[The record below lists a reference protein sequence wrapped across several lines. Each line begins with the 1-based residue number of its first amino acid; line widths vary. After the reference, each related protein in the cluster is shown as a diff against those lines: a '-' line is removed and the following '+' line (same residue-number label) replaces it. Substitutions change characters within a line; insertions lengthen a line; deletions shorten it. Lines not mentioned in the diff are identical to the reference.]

1 MITRLPIGQIIVIT
15 ITSILLSLILNV
27 IRPDGIPLLA
37 KELAVAEE
45 IEYDSAIEPRILA
58 ITLDQAL
65 DLYQKGTI
73 FVDAREP
80 EYYQEG
86 HIRGALNFPFFLELA
101 FKLDSLQG
109 KNAPLVSIAA
119 EMNADRVRT
128 WLMNYKMKGLVIYL
142 FSRAAG
148 LLGNPVDIHLSHD

>member
-1 MITRLPIGQIIVIT
+1 MITQLPIGQIIVIT
-15 ITSILLSLILNV
+15 ITSTVLGLGINAV
-27 IRPDGIPLLA
+27 RPDGIPLLA

-45 IEYDSAIEPRILA
+45 IEYTTAEPRLLA

-86 HIRGALNFPFFLELA
+86 HIKGAWNFPFFLELV

-109 KNAPLVSIAA
+109 KDAPLVIYCSGDECGSSEDLAYELQA
-119 EMNADRVRT
+119 EGFSNLLVF
-128 WLMNYKMKGLVIYL
+128 KGGWTAWNSSGHPIE
-142 FSRAAG
+142 
-148 LLGNPVDIHLSHD
+148 P

>member
-1 MITRLPIGQIIVIT
+1 MITQLPIGQIIVIA
-15 ITSILLSLILNV
+15 ITSTVLSLTLNAV
-27 IRPDGIPLLA
+27 RPDGIPLLA

-45 IEYDSAIEPRILA
+45 IEYDTAEPRLFA

-65 DLYQKGTI
+65 ELYQKGTV

-86 HIRGALNFPFFLELA
+86 HIKGAWNIPFFLELV

-109 KNAPLVSIAA
+109 KDAPI
-119 EMNADRVRT
+119 
-128 WLMNYKMKGLVIYL
+128 VIYCSGDECGSSEDL
-142 FSRAAG
+142 AYELQAEGFSN
-148 LLGNPVDIHLSHD
+148 LLVFKGGWTAWNTSGHPIEP

>member
-1 MITRLPIGQIIVIT
+1 MIAQLPIGQIIVIA
-15 ITSILLSLILNV
+15 ITSTVLSLTLNAV
-27 IRPDGIPLLA
+27 RLDGIPLLA

-45 IEYDSAIEPRILA
+45 IEYDIAEPRLFA

-65 DLYQKGTI
+65 ELYQKGTV

-86 HIRGALNFPFFLELA
+86 HIKGAWNIPFFLELV

-109 KNAPLVSIAA
+109 KDAP
-119 EMNADRVRT
+119 M
-128 WLMNYKMKGLVIYL
+128 VIYCSGDECGSSEDL
-142 FSRAAG
+142 AYELQAEGFSN
-148 LLGNPVDIHLSHD
+148 LLVFKGGWTAWNTSGHPIEP

>member
-1 MITRLPIGQIIVIT
+1 MITQLPIGQIIVIA
-15 ITSILLSLILNV
+15 ITSTVLSLTLNAV
-27 IRPDGIPLLA
+27 RPDGIPLLA

-45 IEYDSAIEPRILA
+45 IEYDTAEPRLIA

-65 DLYQKGTI
+65 ELYQKGTV

-86 HIRGALNFPFFLELA
+86 HIKGAWNIPFFLELV

-109 KNAPLVSIAA
+109 KDAP
-119 EMNADRVRT
+119 M
-128 WLMNYKMKGLVIYL
+128 VIYCSGDECGSSEDL
-142 FSRAAG
+142 AYELQAEGFSN
-148 LLGNPVDIHLSHD
+148 LLVFKGGWTAWNTSGHPIEP

>member
-1 MITRLPIGQIIVIT
+1 MITQLPIGQIIVIA
-15 ITSILLSLILNV
+15 ITSTVLSLTLNAV
-27 IRPDGIPLLA
+27 RPDGIPLLA

-45 IEYDSAIEPRILA
+45 IEYDTAEPRLFA

-65 DLYQKGTI
+65 ELYQKGTV

-86 HIRGALNFPFFLELA
+86 HIKGAWNIPFFLELV

-109 KNAPLVSIAA
+109 KDAP
-119 EMNADRVRT
+119 M
-128 WLMNYKMKGLVIYL
+128 VIYCSGDECGSSEDL
-142 FSRAAG
+142 AYELQAEGFSN
-148 LLGNPVDIHLSHD
+148 LLVFKGGWTSWNTSGHPIEP

>member
-1 MITRLPIGQIIVIT
+1 MITQLPIGQIIVIA
-15 ITSILLSLILNV
+15 ITSTLLSLTLNAV
-27 IRPDGIPLLA
+27 RPDGIPLLA

-45 IEYDSAIEPRILA
+45 IEYDTAEPRLFA

-65 DLYQKGTI
+65 ELYQKGTV

-86 HIRGALNFPFFLELA
+86 HIKGAWNIPFFLELV

-109 KNAPLVSIAA
+109 KDAP
-119 EMNADRVRT
+119 M
-128 WLMNYKMKGLVIYL
+128 VIYCSGDECGSSEDL
-142 FSRAAG
+142 AYELQAEGFSN
-148 LLGNPVDIHLSHD
+148 LLVFKGGWTAWNTSGHPTEP

>member
-15 ITSILLSLILNV
+15 ITSIVLSLILNV
-27 IRPDGIPLLA
+27 VRPDGIPLLA

-45 IEYDSAIEPRILA
+45 IEYDTAEPRLFS

-65 DLYQKGTI
+65 ELYQKGTV

-86 HIRGALNFPFFLELA
+86 HIKGAWNIPFFLELV

-109 KNAPLVSIAA
+109 KDAP
-119 EMNADRVRT
+119 M
-128 WLMNYKMKGLVIYL
+128 VIYC
-142 FSRAAG
+142 S
-148 LLGNPVDIHLSHD
+148 GNECGSSEDLAYELQAEGFNNILVFKGGWTAWNTSGHPIEP

>member
-1 MITRLPIGQIIVIT
+1 MITQLPIAQIIVIA
-15 ITSILLSLILNV
+15 ITSTVLSLTLNAV
-27 IRPDGIPLLA
+27 RPDGIPLLA

-45 IEYDSAIEPRILA
+45 IEYDTAEPRLFA

-65 DLYQKGTI
+65 ELYQKGTV

-86 HIRGALNFPFFLELA
+86 HIKGAWNIPFFLELV

-109 KNAPLVSIAA
+109 KDAP
-119 EMNADRVRT
+119 M
-128 WLMNYKMKGLVIYL
+128 VIYCSGDECGSSEDL
-142 FSRAAG
+142 AYELQAEGFSN
-148 LLGNPVDIHLSHD
+148 LLVFKGGWTAWNTSGHPIEP

>member
-1 MITRLPIGQIIVIT
+1 MIAQLPIGQIIVIA
-15 ITSILLSLILNV
+15 ITSTVLSLTLNA

-37 KELAVAEE
+37 KELAVAEV
-45 IEYDSAIEPRILA
+45 IEYDTAEPRLFA

-65 DLYQKGTI
+65 ELYQKGTV

-86 HIRGALNFPFFLELA
+86 HIRGAWNFPFFLELV

-109 KNAPLVSIAA
+109 KDAPLVIYCSGDECGSSEDLAYELQA
-119 EMNADRVRT
+119 EGFNNLLVF
-128 WLMNYKMKGLVIYL
+128 KGGWTAWNI
-142 FSRAAG
+142 SEH
-148 LLGNPVDIHLSHD
+148 PIEP

>member
-1 MITRLPIGQIIVIT
+1 MIMQLPIGQIIVIT
-15 ITSILLSLILNV
+15 VTSTVLGLGINAV
-27 IRPDGIPLLA
+27 RPDGIPLLA

-45 IEYDSAIEPRILA
+45 IEYTTAEPRLLA

-86 HIRGALNFPFFLELA
+86 HIKGAWNFPFFLELV

-109 KNAPLVSIAA
+109 KDAPLVIYCSGDECGSSEDLAYELQA
-119 EMNADRVRT
+119 EGFNNLLVF
-128 WLMNYKMKGLVIYL
+128 KGGWTAWNI
-142 FSRAAG
+142 SEH
-148 LLGNPVDIHLSHD
+148 PIEP

>member
-1 MITRLPIGQIIVIT
+1 MIAQLPIGQIIVIA
-15 ITSILLSLILNV
+15 ITSTVLSLTLNAV
-27 IRPDGIPLLA
+27 RPDGIPLLA

-45 IEYDSAIEPRILA
+45 IEYDTAEPRLFA

-65 DLYQKGTI
+65 ELYQKGTV

-86 HIRGALNFPFFLELA
+86 HIKGAWNIPFFLELV

-109 KNAPLVSIAA
+109 KDAP
-119 EMNADRVRT
+119 M
-128 WLMNYKMKGLVIYL
+128 VIYCSGDECGSSEDL
-142 FSRAAG
+142 AYELQAEGFSN
-148 LLGNPVDIHLSHD
+148 LLVFKGGWTSWNTSGHPIEP

>member
-1 MITRLPIGQIIVIT
+1 MITQLPIGQIIVIA
-15 ITSILLSLILNV
+15 ITSTVLSLTLNAA
-27 IRPDGIPLLA
+27 RPDGIPLLA

-45 IEYDSAIEPRILA
+45 IEYDTAEPRLFA

-65 DLYQKGTI
+65 ELYQKGTI

-86 HIRGALNFPFFLELA
+86 HIKGAWNIPFFLELV

-109 KNAPLVSIAA
+109 KDAP
-119 EMNADRVRT
+119 M
-128 WLMNYKMKGLVIYL
+128 VIYCSGDECGSSEDL
-142 FSRAAG
+142 AYELQAEGFSN
-148 LLGNPVDIHLSHD
+148 LLVFKGGWTAWNTSGHPIEP

>member
-1 MITRLPIGQIIVIT
+1 MITQLPIGQIIVIA
-15 ITSILLSLILNV
+15 ITSIVLSLTLNAV
-27 IRPDGIPLLA
+27 RPDGIPLLA

-45 IEYDSAIEPRILA
+45 IEYDTAEPRLLA

-65 DLYQKGTI
+65 ELYQKGTV

-86 HIRGALNFPFFLELA
+86 HIKGAWNIPFFLELV

-109 KNAPLVSIAA
+109 KDAP
-119 EMNADRVRT
+119 M
-128 WLMNYKMKGLVIYL
+128 VIYCSGDECGSSEDL
-142 FSRAAG
+142 AYELQAEVFSN
-148 LLGNPVDIHLSHD
+148 LLVFKGGWNAWNSNGHPVGP

>member
-1 MITRLPIGQIIVIT
+1 MITQLPIGQIIVIA
-15 ITSILLSLILNV
+15 ITSTVLSLTLNAV
-27 IRPDGIPLLA
+27 RPDGIPLLA

-45 IEYDSAIEPRILA
+45 IEYDTAEPRLFA

-65 DLYQKGTI
+65 ELYQKGTV

-86 HIRGALNFPFFLELA
+86 HIKGAWNIPFFLELV

-109 KNAPLVSIAA
+109 KDAP
-119 EMNADRVRT
+119 M
-128 WLMNYKMKGLVIYL
+128 VIYCSGNECGSSEDL
-142 FSRAAG
+142 AYELQAEGFSN
-148 LLGNPVDIHLSHD
+148 LLVFKGGWTAWNTSGHPTEP

>member
-1 MITRLPIGQIIVIT
+1 MITQLPIGQIIVIT
-15 ITSILLSLILNV
+15 ITSTVLRLTLNV
-27 IRPDGIPLLA
+27 VRPGGIPLLA

-45 IEYDSAIEPRILA
+45 IEYDTAEPRLFA

-65 DLYQKGTI
+65 ELYQKGTV

-86 HIRGALNFPFFLELA
+86 HIKGAWNIPFFLELV

-109 KNAPLVSIAA
+109 KDAP
-119 EMNADRVRT
+119 M
-128 WLMNYKMKGLVIYL
+128 VIYCSSDECGSSEDL
-142 FSRAAG
+142 AYELQAEGFSN
-148 LLGNPVDIHLSHD
+148 LLVFKGGWTAWNGSGHPIEP

>member
-1 MITRLPIGQIIVIT
+1 MITQLPIGQIIVIA
-15 ITSILLSLILNV
+15 ITSTVLSLTLNAV
-27 IRPDGIPLLA
+27 RPDGIPLLA

-45 IEYDSAIEPRILA
+45 IEYDTAEPRLLA

-65 DLYQKGTI
+65 ELYQKGTV

-86 HIRGALNFPFFLELA
+86 HIKGAWNIPFFLELV

-109 KNAPLVSIAA
+109 KDAP
-119 EMNADRVRT
+119 M
-128 WLMNYKMKGLVIYL
+128 VIYCSGDECGSSEDL
-142 FSRAAG
+142 AYELQAEGFSN
-148 LLGNPVDIHLSHD
+148 LLVFKGGWTAWNTSGHPIEP

>member
-1 MITRLPIGQIIVIT
+1 MITQLSIGQIIVIA
-15 ITSILLSLILNV
+15 ITSTVLSLTLNAV
-27 IRPDGIPLLA
+27 RPDGIPLLA

-45 IEYDSAIEPRILA
+45 IEYDTAEPRLFA

-65 DLYQKGTI
+65 ELYQKGTV

-86 HIRGALNFPFFLELA
+86 HIKGAWNIPFFLELV

-109 KNAPLVSIAA
+109 KDAP
-119 EMNADRVRT
+119 M
-128 WLMNYKMKGLVIYL
+128 VIYCSGDECGSSEDL
-142 FSRAAG
+142 AYELQAEGFSN
-148 LLGNPVDIHLSHD
+148 LLVFKGGWTAWNTSGHPIEP